1 MSSGDHGAGLNQV
14 TVVVV
19 TFNSAHCIEVLGKAL
34 ARFPHVMVVDN
45 ASHDQTRE
53 AVRLHMPHAQWIGN
67 ERNTGFGAASHQFRH
82 TLDTVGVPT
91 LRGGKRIFDQ
101 KEHYFK

>member
-1 MSSGDHGAGLNQV
+1 MSSGDHGASLNQV

-19 TFNSAHCIEVLGKAL
+19 TFNSAHCLEVLGKAL

-53 AVRLHMPHAQWIGN
+53 AVRLHMPHHSGWQRTQYWLWARQQSCPA
-67 ERNTGFGAASHQFRH
+67 TG
-82 TLDTVGVPT
+82 
-91 LRGGKRIFDQ
+91 
-101 KEHYFK
+101 